1 MIQRV
6 LEGPDWM
13 KRLTETDRRGL
24 TPLLFRHVNPYGSF
38 LLDMTT
44 RIPLDPIRI
53 GPQPAGPQLRL

>member
-1 MIQRV
+1 MN
-6 LEGPDWM
+6 
-13 KRLTETDRRGL
+13 RLTEEDRRGL

-53 GPQPAGPQLRL
+53 GPQPAG